1 MRRRRALPA
10 NCAAAVQRP
19 RAGVTLI
26 HRRRR
31 GALPAICAAAV
42 LTAMSGCALMGMS
55 GSDSSPID
63 HISALPAADDSTSP
77 AAGGRQGA
85 EADRPSSAET
95 RQPLT
100 PEASGGDGEPP
111 DPQSAKSSSG
121 SSSPAGS
128 SPTDSPNA
136 PDAGADALGATSEP
150 LVQPWSPSAKGAPWT
165 GGTPGTPW
173 TPEETPTGGEVVPT
187 SLSPSPEPAV
197 SVEPSGQ
204 PPQEDAPECAPGE
217 VCQVEVEPPDQPPPG
232 EGPVVLY
239 AAGLNDDPTP
249 AVKAAVLGVYLSFWE
264 NYWSA
269 STHPVDP
276 EGARLHLFAGEPI
289 LSRAK
294 NVLSGRAARGLAL
307 HFEDSHGE
315 GRLVFID
322 KWAGG
327 YAEIVDCI
335 VDSASVYDVNTGAVL
350 NDETAT
356 VVNRGLMYL
365 TDEGWKVSEVFQ
377 QAIYERKEEG
387 CVLQINDGASTPA
400 DQQAGQETSRRG
412 NQRTGQTRSGRQTNT
427 ESTGSAITSK

>member
-1 MRRRRALPA
+1 
-10 NCAAAVQRP
+10 
-19 RAGVTLI
+19 
-26 HRRRR
+26 
-31 GALPAICAAAV
+31 
-42 LTAMSGCALMGMS
+42 MSGCALVGMS

-63 HISALPAADDSTSP
+63 HISALPAVDDSTAP
-77 AAGGRQGA
+77 AAGDRQGA
-85 EADRPSSAET
+85 EAGRASAAET

-100 PEASGGDGEPP
+100 PEASDGYDEPS
-111 DPQSAKSSSG
+111 DPQSTRSSSG
-121 SSSPAGS
+121 SPSSAGFSPTPAGS
-128 SPTDSPNA
+128 SPTDSPNV
-136 PDAGADALGATSEP
+136 PPAGADARGETSEP
-150 LVQPWSPSAKGAPWT
+150 LVQPWSPSANGDPWT

-173 TPEETPTGGEVVPT
+173 TPEETPTDGATHGSADGGAYGSPEGTQQSPDGMPVLDIPSTGGEVVPT
-187 SLSPSPEPAV
+187 SLSPRQPPAV
-197 SVEPSGQ
+197 SVEAPGQ
-204 PPQEDAPECAPGE
+204 PPQEDAPECPPGE
-217 VCQVEVEPPDQPPPG
+217 VCRVEVEPSGQPPPR

-239 AAGLNDDPTP
+239 AASLNDDPTP
-249 AVKAAVLGVYLSFWE
+249 AVKAAVLGIYLSFWE
-264 NYWSA
+264 NYWNA

-276 EGARLHLFAGEPI
+276 KGARLHLFAGEPI

-294 NVLSGRAARGLAL
+294 NVLSGRAAQGLAL

-365 TDEGWKVSEVFQ
+365 TEAGWKVSEVFQ

-387 CVLQINDGASTPA
+387 CVLQINDGVSTPA
-400 DQQAGQETSRRG
+400 DQQAGQETSQRG
-412 NQRTGQTRSGRQTNT
+412 NQRTGRTKSVRQTNT